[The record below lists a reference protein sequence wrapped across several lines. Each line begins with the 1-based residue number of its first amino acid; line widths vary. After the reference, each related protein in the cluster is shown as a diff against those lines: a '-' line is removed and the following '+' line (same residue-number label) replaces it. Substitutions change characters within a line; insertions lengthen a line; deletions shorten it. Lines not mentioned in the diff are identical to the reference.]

1 MANLTR
7 FDPFTELTGLAPM
20 ADLTDVFR
28 SMLPRPGWRALE
40 PEPMMRLD
48 VSEHDREY
56 LVHAEIPGVKK
67 EDIHVAIDGAR
78 VSISAEV
85 KHETEEKGLR
95 SVRRECYAGK
105 VARSLMLDQEVD
117 AAEATAKYENG
128 CLDIRLP
135 KKAGTKLKELKVM

>member
-7 FDPFTELTGLAPM
+7 FDPFSELARLDPLG
-20 ADLTDVFR
+20 DINDIFR
-28 SMLPRPGWRALE
+28 SMMMRPSWRMAE
-40 PEPMMRLD
+40 PEPIMRVD
-48 VSEHDREY
+48 VSEQEREY

-67 EDIHVAIDGAR
+67 DDIHVAIDGAR

-85 KHETEEKGLR
+85 KREKEESGLR
-95 SVRRECYAGK
+95 SVRRECYQGK
-105 VARSLMLDQEVD
+105 VARSFMLDSEVD

-135 KKAGTKLKELKVM
+135 KKGGAKLKELKVQ